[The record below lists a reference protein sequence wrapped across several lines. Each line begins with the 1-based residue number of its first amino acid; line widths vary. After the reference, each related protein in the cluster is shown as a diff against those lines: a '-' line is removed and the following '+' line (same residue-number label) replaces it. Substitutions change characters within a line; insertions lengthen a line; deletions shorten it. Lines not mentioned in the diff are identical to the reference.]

1 MAYEVVKEVTQ
12 PVHGPDGFSLAYA
25 PGEQFAQDH
34 ELPPDVPWRL
44 AVAEAAGKPE
54 EKPAAAKPEPAAEP
68 AKPAAKPASGKGA

>member
-34 ELPPDVPWRL
+34 VLPPDVPWRL
-44 AVAEAAGKPE
+44 VVAEVADEPE
-54 EKPAAAKPEPAAEP
+54 EKPEPAAEP